1 MGVRD
6 NDGQAR
12 TWATLAFL
20 AALGGCTWLVLAAI
34 GLEACESTD
43 VFGSTVQD
51 DACVGRQ
58 VTSMVVAGV
67 VGLVGIV
74 VQSGV
79 SFRSGRQGAGIVT
92 ILSIAFLPLFVVGY
106 FVFLSTRPGPA
117 SAIPPPGVP
126 MPSAAAPVASTPHIQ
141 GLAAPPVAGVPDHG
155 AAVWEAVEAGEPATR
170 SPAGKSPA
178 LSMHRRLARIKAAH
192 TDLDL
197 TQASLLLERFEAG
210 DETSGARL
218 DAMLAGME
226 DGLQFRRPAGPAITY
241 HDARSVAG
249 DLVQGAK
256 YTADVRDSVV
266 TGNVASGQEP
276 HCEACGGALSGSS
289 KFCPSCGAARPGSAG

>member
-20 AALGGCTWLVLAAI
+20 AALGGCTWLVVAAI
-34 GLEACESTD
+34 GLEDCESTD
-43 VFGSTVQD
+43 VYGYAIQD

-67 VGLVGIV
+67 VGLAGIA

-92 ILSIAFLPLFVVGY
+92 VLSFVFLPLFVIGY
-106 FVFLSTRPGPA
+106 FVFLSTKPGGPLRPGPA
-117 SAIPPPGVP
+117 SAIPPPGAP
-126 MPSAAAPVASTPHIQ
+126 MASAAAPVASTPP
-141 GLAAPPVAGVPDHG
+141 LASVPDRG
-155 AAVWEAVEAGEPATR
+155 AAVWEAVEAREAAPDP
-170 SPAGKSPA
+170 PAGKSPA

-192 TDLDL
+192 ADLDL

-210 DETSGARL
+210 DERSGARL

-226 DGLQFRRPAGPAITY
+226 DGLQFRRPAGPAFTY

-249 DLVQGAK
+249 DLVQGGK

-276 HCEACGGALSGSS
+276 RCETCGGALSSSS
-289 KFCPSCGAARPGSAG
+289 KFCPSCGAARPGAAG